1 MSFANPETLYGLMI
15 LPVLV
20 IFLRW
25 AEGSRRKA
33 LSKLGEITLV
43 QRLNQSVNWRG
54 RQARS
59 ILWLFGVSL
68 MIIAMARP
76 QWGSQVRVVEQE
88 GIQMMVV
95 LDVSKSMLAED
106 IKPNRLTRAK
116 LEISDLM
123 DRMGGDEI
131 GLTLFSGASFIQ
143 FPLTSD
149 YNTAR
154 SFLSTASP
162 NSISRLGTELGDAI
176 KTAMTGYDEMH
187 ESQKVMLILTDGE
200 NHQADV
206 LTAAE
211 EAAEADIL
219 IYTIGFG
226 SQQGEP
232 IPEFGSDGKRI
243 GYLEDQNGDVVLSRL
258 DEDTLREIAKV
269 GKGKYYRARADGSE
283 LSHLTLELDQLK
295 KAQMDSRFETT
306 KIERFQIFLAGAVVA
321 LLVGEWIPLRRRE
334 IKSWQ
339 VWWSDLGNSIR
350 GKFIRLK
357 LKWMG

>member
-1 MSFANPETLYGLMI
+1 MSFANPNFLYGLLI
-15 LPVLV
+15 VPLLV

-25 AEGSRRKA
+25 AGASRRKA
-33 LSKLGEITLV
+33 LNQLGELALV
-43 QRLNQSVNWRG
+43 RRLNHSVNWRG
-54 RQARS
+54 RQMRS
-59 ILWLFGVSL
+59 ILWLLGISL
-68 MIIAMARP
+68 VIVAMARP

-123 DRMGGDEI
+123 DRLGGDEI
-131 GLTLFSGASFIQ
+131 GLVLFSGASFVQ

-154 SFLSTASP
+154 SFLNTASP
-162 NSISRLGTELGDAI
+162 NSISRPGTELGDAI

-211 EAAEADIL
+211 EAAEAGIM

-232 IPEFGSDGKRI
+232 IPDYGSDGNRI
-243 GYLEDQNGDVVLSRL
+243 GYLEDQNGQVVLSRL

-283 LSHLTLELDQLK
+283 LSLLILELEQLE

-334 IKSWQ
+334 TKSWQ
-339 VWWSDLGNSIR
+339 VWWSDLSNSIR
-350 GKFIRLK
+350 AKFDRLK
-357 LKWMG
+357 LMWMG